1 MTSRLLLSGIPT
13 APIVRRTRRGDGRLF
28 GVATLRDSDRGEPR
42 TWIVFVNDPALIETF
57 EAMKDG
63 EPIAIAGPFSVAAD
77 GARLVHRIT
86 ADAIVGARKARK
98 KRAKG
103 DPLFAVDPEDAPDDA
118 TGEFNDPLPV

>member
-1 MTSRLLLSGIPT
+1 MTSRLLLSGILT

-77 GARLVHRIT
+77 GARLVHRIHRRRDRRR
-86 ADAIVGARKARK
+86 AEGAKEARE
-98 KRAKG
+98 RRSVIRRR
-103 DPLFAVDPEDAPDDA
+103 P
-118 TGEFNDPLPV
+118 